1 MPTSPPCAVAQVVH
15 CKTRLAHGS
24 KGAEI
29 SLCSSH
35 QAALGRKVSLL
46 KCSQGLHERVGLYPT
61 TWFLLIYTED
71 SIFPPVFS
79 LPAPWAPP
87 FSLRALCLPGSQQLP
102 WVVLWSERES
112 CRNRWGQELREGLR
126 PPELRATDLPD

>member
-1 MPTSPPCAVAQVVH
+1 MPTSPTCAVAQVVH

-35 QAALGRKVSLL
+35 QAALGRKVSFL

-79 LPAPWAPP
+79 LPPSPLGTSLFIMSPLPSRKPAAP
-87 FSLRALCLPGSQQLP
+87 LGSA
-102 WVVLWSERES
+102 VV
-112 CRNRWGQELREGLR
+112 
-126 PPELRATDLPD
+126 